1 MSYIGSKPANK
12 PVVASDLDPT
22 VITGQTALA
31 TSPASTDEFLI
42 SDAGVLKRLDA
53 SLIGGTNTPAFFAYL
68 GSNQDISD
76 DTWTKVSI
84 NTEEYDTAGNF
95 DNSSNYRFT
104 PTTAGKYFFYAT
116 VCLKSGS
123 DNKIRSCGMAFYKNG
138 SALYG
143 GTNDVGNEQST
154 SEQTTISASFTMN
167 GSSDYVELYGRI
179 DVASGIGQFLSN
191 YQSANRTTYFGA
203 YKILT

>member
-1 MSYIGSKPANK
+1 MTSIIKVQDIQNATGDNIIKEASNTITIG
-12 PVVASDLDPT
+12 ASGDTTNIVGTLQNN
-22 VITGQTALA
+22 G
-31 TSPASTDEFLI
+31 
-42 SDAGVLKRLDA
+42 AGV
-53 SLIGGTNTPAFFAYL
+53 GGANTPAFFAYL

-203 YKILT
+203 YKIIE